1 MAQPLWDCGWCL
13 IFILHQQ
20 IIHIYKISHYIFLN
34 ENDISALH
42 VVKCIY
48 EAKPIM
54 LIVYHCASGKL
65 NERNALV
72 SILSLW
78 QNSWGN
84 WLNKGKGLLGLRVTE
99 DWTYGWLFHYLGL
112 LVEVCR
118 WEERERGEG
127 EVFKD
132 ILPWSNSSQLLTGY
146 HLWRF
151 HWFSLGPRL
160 GTKLQHEP
168 WGPFMTQ
175 TA

>member
-78 QNSWGN
+78 QNALSKGN
-84 WLNKGKGLLGLRVTE
+84 LGERGYILAHSSRLPSIIAGSQDGRSLKKLVISNVQSGTQSSKC
-99 DWTYGWLFHYLGL
+99 TL
-112 LVEVCR
+112 LV
-118 WEERERGEG
+118 
-127 EVFKD
+127 FS
-132 ILPWSNSSQLLTGY
+132 IF
-146 HLWRF
+146 WRPA
-151 HWFSLGPRL
+151 SLVSKYSWP
-160 GTKLQHEP
+160 
-168 WGPFMTQ
+168 
-175 TA
+175 